1 MKLISSTPERSYR
14 LAIVLE
20 RRDALTQYLALSH
33 SEWER
38 TGDHFAF
45 NDMML
50 AFAGRK
56 QLSFQLEQA
65 ND

>member
-1 MKLISSTPERSYR
+1 MKLISQTSPRSYR

-20 RRDALTQYLALSH
+20 RRDALTQFLALSH

-56 QLSFQLEQA
+56 RLQFELIRA